1 MIPSLHR
8 ATGAAVGSPRMVL
21 LLVSVGTLSL
31 AVLSHAQTT
40 RSDRQIYE
48 SACAACH
55 GSDGRGT
62 PSNATDYPIPRPDLT
77 DCNWSTREPTID
89 WLAVAHTGG
98 PARAFNRLMPAFGE
112 ALSRTDLDLAVAHA
126 RSFCTSDAWPRGDLN
141 LPRALVTTKAFPEDE
156 AVLTVVADGS
166 AVNNKFVYE
175 RRIGAVDQFE
185 LIVPLAFSERAPND
199 WTGGVGDIALAFKHV
214 LGYSLS
220 NGSIVSAAAE
230 LVLPTGSTERGIG
243 GGTTAIEPFFAYGQ
257 RLPGGVF
264 LQMQGGGSVPFNRE
278 HNDEAFLRTAIGQQ
292 FRTGGLGRLW
302 APMVEFIGTRE
313 LGSGAGTNW
322 DVLPQLHVTLSTRQH
337 IRGNFGVRIPMNQRE
352 GRSTQY
358 LGFFLWEWF
367 GGGLFTGW

>member
-1 MIPSLHR
+1 MIPSLQR

-31 AVLSHAQTT
+31 AVLSHAQT
-40 RSDRQIYE
+40 RSGRQIYE

-89 WLAVAHTGG
+89 WLAVTHTGG

-112 ALSRTDLDLAVAHA
+112 ALSRADLDLAVAHA

-243 GGTTAIEPFFAYGQ
+243 GGTTAIEPFLAYGQ
-257 RLPGGVF
+257 RLPAGVF
-264 LQMQGGGSVPFNRE
+264 LQMQGGGSVPFNRD

-313 LGSGAGTNW
+313 LGSGAVTNW